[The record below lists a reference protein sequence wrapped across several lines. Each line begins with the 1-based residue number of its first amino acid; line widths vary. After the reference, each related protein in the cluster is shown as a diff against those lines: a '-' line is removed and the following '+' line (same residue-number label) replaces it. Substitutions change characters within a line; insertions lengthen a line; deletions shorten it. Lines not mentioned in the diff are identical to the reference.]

1 MTKEMKSIPKI
12 LEDNMQKKYNRT
24 DLIITEFDS
33 EDVITTSGPE
43 GAINNDNNS
52 DNPFEL

>member
-1 MTKEMKSIPKI
+1 MPLIPKAK
-12 LEDNMQKKYNRT
+12 EDIMQETYTRT

-52 DNPFEL
+52 DNPFVL

>member
-1 MTKEMKSIPKI
+1 MTPAMLLLKKAE
-12 LEDNMQKKYNRT
+12 EDNIMQEYNRT

>member
-1 MTKEMKSIPKI
+1 MTPAMLLLKKAE
-12 LEDNMQKKYNRT
+12 EDNIMQEYNRT

-33 EDVITTSGPE
+33 EDVITTSSPE

>member
-1 MTKEMKSIPKI
+1 MTPAMPLIPKNKENI
-12 LEDNMQKKYNRT
+12 MQETYTRT
-24 DLIITEFDS
+24 DLIITEFDA
-33 EDVITTSGPE
+33 EDAITTSGPE

>member
-1 MTKEMKSIPKI
+1 MTPAMPLIPKAK
-12 LEDNMQKKYNRT
+12 EDTMQETYTRT

>member
-1 MTKEMKSIPKI
+1 MTPAMPLIPKAK
-12 LEDNMQKKYNRT
+12 EDNMQEIYTRT
-24 DLIITEFDS
+24 DIIITEFDS